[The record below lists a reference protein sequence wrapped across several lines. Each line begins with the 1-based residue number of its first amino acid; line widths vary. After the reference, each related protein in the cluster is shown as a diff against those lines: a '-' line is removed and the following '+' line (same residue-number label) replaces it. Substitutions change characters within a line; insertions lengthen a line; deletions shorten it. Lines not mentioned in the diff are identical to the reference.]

1 MKTGRIGLG
10 LGLACAMIVAV
21 GQIPASAAP
30 NAALDIHFD
39 GYCDGM
45 HLNIPSLGLGT
56 PGTVDGDHTGCV
68 TGGFVGTTAS
78 STKGARISTDYGG
91 FAPQL
96 YHFQVNADKTWTI
109 YSISGDL
116 QTYVNSGT
124 WSPGPPTGVGQAAA
138 G

>member
-45 HLNIPSLGLGT
+45 HLNIPSLGQGT
-56 PGTVDGDHTGCV
+56 SGTVDGDHTGCV
-68 TGGFVGTTAS
+68 TGGFEGTVS
-78 STKGARISTDYGG
+78 SRCR
-91 FAPQL
+91 
-96 YHFQVNADKTWTI
+96 
-109 YSISGDL
+109 
-116 QTYVNSGT
+116 
-124 WSPGPPTGVGQAAA
+124 AAK
-138 G
+138 